1 MNLYNK
7 LSIIEFC
14 KEEEVNIFEFTFGQE
29 LSLGHVNFGMV
40 AISKENNVLDAIS
53 CLYTLNFQIATVLVT
68 RRKKKRFAGINMG
81 TSRRSWHEPK
91 SLGFITQRAFVNFC
105 RYKAMQEFN
114 KRNLVTEIILCL
126 LLPMFRMCKTI
137 SNNCRMWSKH
147 IHKEE
152 RHFGWIVF
160 PYFHAVFLEGFSYL
174 YKNYVSNFI

>member
-1 MNLYNK
+1 M
-7 LSIIEFC
+7 LS
-14 KEEEVNIFEFTFGQE
+14 
-29 LSLGHVNFGMV
+29 SGHVNFGMV

-91 SLGFITQRAFVNFC
+91 RAFVNFC
-105 RYKAMQEFN
+105 RYKAITYKYCVFSCRCFECV
-114 KRNLVTEIILCL
+114 KLYRIIVVCGQ
-126 LLPMFRMCKTI
+126 
-137 SNNCRMWSKH
+137 N

-160 PYFHAVFLEGFSYL
+160 PYFHAVFLEGFSYF